1 MEEKEI
7 SEVSEIK
14 EVKEIKETATQTKN
28 YDEAYCQSC
37 GKVIKKEAFVCP
49 YCGVRNKKNNEG
61 NEKNKI
67 VAALLALFLG
77 GFGVHKFYLKRI
89 GTGVIYILFFWTFI
103 PSLIHSLKEQYFFVW
118 ATINLIEKYNK

>member
-7 SEVSEIK
+7 SEIK
-14 EVKEIKETATQTKN
+14 EVKEVVETATQTKN

-49 YCGVRNKKNNEG
+49 YCGVKNTKNNQG
-61 NEKNKI
+61 DEKSKI

-89 GTGVIYILFFWTFI
+89 GTGVIYILFCWTFI
-103 PSLIHSLKEQYFFVW
+103 PSLIAF
-118 ATINLIEKYNK
+118 IEGIILLCMSDNKFNDKYNN

>member
-7 SEVSEIK
+7 SEIK
-14 EVKEIKETATQTKN
+14 EVNEVKETATQTKN
-28 YDEAYCQSC
+28 YDEAYCHSC

-49 YCGVRNKKNNEG
+49 YCGVKNKKDNEG

-77 GFGVHKFYLKRI
+77 SFGVHKFYLKRI
-89 GTGVIYILFFWTFI
+89 GVGIIYILFFWTFI
-103 PSLIHSLKEQYFFVW
+103 PSIISFIEGIILLCMSDNRF
-118 ATINLIEKYNK
+118 NEKYNS

>member
-7 SEVSEIK
+7 SEIK

-89 GTGVIYILFFWTFI
+89 GTGIIYILFCWTFI
-103 PSLIHSLKEQYFFVW
+103 PSLIAF
-118 ATINLIEKYNK
+118 IEGIILLCMSDDKFNDKYNN